1 MDENCEHKL
10 KSEKPISSTIH
21 YNNHVFL
28 KLSTLLFLVMFEI
41 NLCTIRKFYDHQM
54 EITTHE
60 RLQKVS
66 NLFVIN
72 RQ

>member
-1 MDENCEHKL
+1 
-10 KSEKPISSTIH
+10 
-21 YNNHVFL
+21 
-28 KLSTLLFLVMFEI
+28 MFEI